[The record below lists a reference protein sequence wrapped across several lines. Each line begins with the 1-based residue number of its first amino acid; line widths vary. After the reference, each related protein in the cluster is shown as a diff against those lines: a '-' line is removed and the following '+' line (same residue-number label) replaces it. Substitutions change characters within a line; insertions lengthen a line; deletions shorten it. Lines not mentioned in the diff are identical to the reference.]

1 MPLYAQITKIVKAE
15 ALETMNAEMKC
26 SLEER
31 ADSYEREEM
40 LYEPSTLWHRD
51 SIVDDMTINTMN
63 SLDMGD
69 NEIFDYNLGDH
80 DNDKRIFS
88 NFIEGTLRAMAYEMF
103 DRYMKNQ
110 EGDN

>member
-1 MPLYAQITKIVKAE
+1 MTLYAKIHKAIKAE

-31 ADSYEREEM
+31 ADSYGHEEP
-40 LYEPSTLWHRD
+40 LSEPSSLWQRD

-69 NEIFDYNLGDH
+69 NEIFDYNLGDN
-80 DNDKRIFS
+80 DDKRIFS
-88 NFIEGTLRAMAYEMF
+88 RFIEGTLRAMAYEML
-103 DRYMKNQ
+103 DRYMERQ